1 MADINDL
8 ITQGLLPQPQQ
19 GNAAVPSIDP
29 QGPDLAALQNLPQG
43 PSLAP
48 EMSVE
53 DSLRRIAQ
61 GQQGGGSDRLTADN
75 IQTRAHQSYQDML
88 DQVMAP
94 YLDKNGKP
102 KKSTR
107 VIEILKAL
115 TSPAGTY
122 ETPIQRSRDIV
133 NKQFPLETGRVNSI
147 DTLGRMQNQMDI
159 AQSKI
164 AQQQRDLEGKN
175 TRAENTL
182 TFKNKEEQDR
192 VQSRKDRQ
200 DSLNRNIDSMIAL
213 RGKQGAVE
221 DQIARIKA
229 LQTDPNITPGQLY
242 DDIMHEPDPEK
253 RAIKLQAWQAV
264 HAASSPFASMGTTS
278 TQSMPQG
285 PLGPTVT
292 QNQRNINPA
301 TNPALNLITTG
312 QFSTGTNSAPRGT
325 GAVPAATPQVSQTS
339 VKKPSLAAP
348 STPVASTTNPNGA
361 VIDALDG
368 RGPLPTGKAA
378 NAQLLEEDKKKGEN
392 IRKIRSYEMMAN
404 NGVENL
410 INAMGNGSAKD
421 FQGWLKGNKMA
432 GDWRSMFGDVSSN
445 EALQKLNGLD
455 LLYGKL
461 GANVRGRFT
470 LPEIEGH
477 LRTMG
482 SLTQSPQN
490 AMTAMA
496 ALKLQANLMR
506 MIEHGDIDPD
516 NQQQMNK
523 LNLLVK
529 NELDRLKT
537 SVGGM
542 TNQDRLNATMG
553 KPMSSGLHLNSIEDL
568 LKNQGAPQG
577 RTFSVK
583 RIG

>member
-1 MADINDL
+1 
-8 ITQGLLPQPQQ
+8 
-19 GNAAVPSIDP
+19 
-29 QGPDLAALQNLPQG
+29 
-43 PSLAP
+43 
-48 EMSVE
+48 
-53 DSLRRIAQ
+53 
-61 GQQGGGSDRLTADN
+61 
-75 IQTRAHQSYQDML
+75 
-88 DQVMAP
+88 
-94 YLDKNGKP
+94 
-102 KKSTR
+102 
-107 VIEILKAL
+107 
-115 TSPAGTY
+115 
-122 ETPIQRSRDIV
+122 
-133 NKQFPLETGRVNSI
+133 
-147 DTLGRMQNQMDI
+147 MDI

-378 NAQLLEEDKKKGEN
+378 NAQLLEEDKKKGKN